1 MQTIKIYAFHNYDD
15 RRFIPASQLSDHV
28 ELSAPGWQVMNFN
41 YGDGVNTTQ
50 VVGTKEVPF
59 SSMANYLVCTENL
72 KSTYWFIIRSEY
84 LRGNEFRLTLRR
96 DVLQEIGL
104 TTFLVKRGYVDYR
117 NDLIFNAEGMTFDK
131 ILTERAEITDR
142 TLSPWYVAYL
152 SKDFTNGGN
161 QTISF
166 DTVTSD
172 ADITLNYLSEWEYYD
187 NINTP
192 VKFVDA
198 IDLEYKIGWIYIR
211 GENTLYST
219 AWCGARVAQYSTSQI
234 ALHDSQAAPNVPSE
248 IKNPLMAG
256 SSVIVDRVSAAN
268 EYFAKNC
275 VSGAYASM
283 MNALKQGMTYGAYF
297 DSSDRSYQMQMLDG
311 KTLYDINANK
321 YYRIK
326 VTTGSSGV
334 FRIGASPY
342 ATYTSPM
349 QTIMNSALTT
359 MRAQGYWSNVQP
371 SSSAKWYDWQ
381 LATIRY
387 TPKTITLTEIAAVTE
402 SDSITITTNHA
413 KTNDAP
419 YDVLCFPAR
428 DVVTFY
434 KNNSQFCTTSEK
446 KAQALASALC
456 ALPTTQ
462 VYDVQLLPF
471 APIEAAKLGYPRNGC
486 VRCDDLSENVHYFT
500 NSAKTLLAY
509 ISSSSVY
516 KDTTLL
522 CDMEKGRSTT
532 KLLSVTGGYKR
543 SSECDMWRLC
553 SPNMA
558 TAWDFNAAKMDGF
571 GTFTMGMECKPNT
584 PFVQV
589 VPSFER
595 LYGKR
600 YDDTRGL
607 ICSGEFSL
615 SRTSSEWNEY
625 ELRNKNY
632 QLQFNREIENL
643 SLSQNV
649 EREQQKW
656 SIAAGV
662 VSSAFGGASSA
673 GLSFGGVGA
682 GIAGGLMMG
691 GLSAAGGIRDYQISE
706 KLRNEA
712 QSFKKDMFSMSIEN
726 IQAVPRSLTNV
737 SPRNPRN
744 KGCVMIEYYTA
755 SDEQINAFLD
765 YIQWYGMT
773 INRVSRT
780 LDAYAKDG
788 EEVFIQARLIR
799 TLWSFDATFYD
810 AINEELERGIY
821 YRKGDMFL
829 WE

>member
-1 MQTIKIYAFHNYDD
+1 
-15 RRFIPASQLSDHV
+15 
-28 ELSAPGWQVMNFN
+28 MNFN

-50 VVGTKEVPF
+50 VVGTREVPF
-59 SSMANYLVCTENL
+59 SVMANYLVCTEEL
-72 KSTYWFIIRSEY
+72 RSTYWFIIRSEY
-84 LRGNEFRLTLRR
+84 LRGNEYRLTLRR
-96 DVLQEIGL
+96 DVLQDIAL
-104 TTFLVKRGYVDYR
+104 TTFLVKRGYVDWR
-117 NDLIFNAEGMTFDK
+117 NDLIFNSEGMTFDK

-152 SKDFTNGGN
+152 SKDFTKNGAR
-161 QTISF
+161 TLSF
-166 DTVTSD
+166 DTVTTE
-172 ADITLNYLSEWEYYD
+172 ADISVNYLADWEYSDYID
-187 NINTP
+187 AP
-192 VKFVDA
+192 VRFVDA
-198 IDLEYKIGWIYIR
+198 IDLEYKIGWLFQIEAYNYAS
-211 GENTLYST
+211 GW
-219 AWCGARVAQYSTSQI
+219 AGARVSQNSTSSVL
-234 ALHDSQAAPNVPSE
+234 LHDVLEQTSVPNP
-248 IKNPLMAG
+248 IKNPIISG
-256 SSVIVDRVSAAN
+256 TQVYRDRVRAAN
-268 EYFAKNC
+268 EYFVQNC

-283 MNALKQGMTYGAYF
+283 LNALKQGMTYGSYY
-297 DSSDRSYQMQMLDG
+297 DSSDRSYAMEALDG
-311 KTLYDINANK
+311 KTLYVIDTNK
-321 YYRIK
+321 YYRIS
-326 VTTGSSGV
+326 VSTGSSGI
-334 FRIGASPY
+334 FRLGASPY

-359 MRAQGYWSNVQP
+359 MRAQGYWSTAQP
-371 SSSAKWYDWQ
+371 SASANWYDWQ

-387 TPKTITLTEIAAVTE
+387 TPKTITLTQIDAVTE

-413 KTNDAP
+413 TTNDAP
-419 YDVLCFPAR
+419 YDLLCFPAR
-428 DVVTFY
+428 FVEFY
-434 KNNSQFCTTSEK
+434 KNNTQFCLTAVK
-446 KAQALASALC
+446 KTQALASALC
-456 ALPTTQ
+456 ALPTSE

-471 APIEAAKLGYPRNGC
+471 APLEATRSGYPRNGC
-486 VRCDDLSENVHYFT
+486 VKCDNWTEGINYFT
-500 NSAKTLLAY
+500 NTDKSVLAY

-516 KDTTLL
+516 KDTTLV
-522 CDMEKGRSTT
+522 CEMTKG
-532 KLLSVTGGYKR
+532 KYEAQLLAVEGGYKR
-543 SSECDMWRLC
+543 SCECDMWRLC

-558 TAWDFNAAKMDGF
+558 TAWDFNAAKMGGF

-589 VPSFER
+589 VPDFKR
-595 LYGKR
+595 LYGDR

-607 ICSGEFSL
+607 ICTGEFSL

-656 SIAAGV
+656 AIAAGV
-662 VSSAFGGASSA
+662 ASSAFSGASSA

-682 GIAGGLMMG
+682 GIAGGLLMG
-691 GLSAAGGIRDYQISE
+691 GLSAAGGIRDYQLSE

-712 QSFKKDMFSMSIEN
+712 QSFKQDMFSMSIEN

-744 KGCVMIEYYTA
+744 KGCIVIEYYTA

-773 INRVSRT
+773 VNRVSRT

-799 TLWSFDATFYD
+799 TLASFDATFYD

-821 YRKGDMFL
+821 YTKGDMFL